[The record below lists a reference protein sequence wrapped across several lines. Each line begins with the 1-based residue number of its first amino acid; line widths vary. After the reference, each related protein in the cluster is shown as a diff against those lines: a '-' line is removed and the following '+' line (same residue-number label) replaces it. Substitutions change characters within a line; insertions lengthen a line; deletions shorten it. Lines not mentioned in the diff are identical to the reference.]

1 MNIRFW
7 KLLKLLKPLTVR
19 VRSFIIC
26 SPEIEFER
34 EHSVGDQS
42 ECLQWCHH
50 GPFTPHTEPIPPSLL
65 VSCPHHY
72 SGVRR
77 EGSGPWES
85 PFMRILIIQ
94 PCWSVWEISPQTT
107 DKLTSFSWKC
117 HANRENLSEKKSC
130 QKDIWVYLE
139 TQPFFVLPNE
149 SQQEHHWIVYWSA
162 VTVNISFCDRLQI
175 LNITKQSRGVELLI
189 NC

>member
-1 MNIRFW
+1 MKAVETIKASYSKSEIFHN
-7 KLLKLLKPLTVR
+7 LLSWDWVR
-19 VRSFIIC
+19 ERAFSWWSVRMSAVMSSRTI
-26 SPEIEFER
+26 
-34 EHSVGDQS
+34 
-42 ECLQWCHH
+42 
-50 GPFTPHTEPIPPSLL
+50 HTSHRTNPSLL